1 MSDQKSKKD
10 LYRRNFKKLDILCK
24 TCQGLQEI
32 IPIKKTNDK
41 QLNGFEFNNMIVNDS
56 KFITSGFGNFC
67 GSVA

>member
-1 MSDQKSKKD
+1 MSGFT
-10 LYRRNFKKLDILCK
+10 RNN
-24 TCQGLQEI
+24 
-32 IPIKKTNDK
+32 TNDK